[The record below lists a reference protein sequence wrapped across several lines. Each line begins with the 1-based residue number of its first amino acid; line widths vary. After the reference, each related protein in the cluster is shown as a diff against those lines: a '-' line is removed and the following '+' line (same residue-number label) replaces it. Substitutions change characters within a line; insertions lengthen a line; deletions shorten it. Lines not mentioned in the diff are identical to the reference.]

1 MNKSH
6 LIIKGARVNNLKNV
20 SVKIPRDKIVVI
32 TGLSGSGKSSL
43 AFDTIFAEGHRR
55 YVENLSAY
63 ARQFLNVAKKPDVD
77 KIENLSPVI
86 AINQINVNRSPRSTV
101 GTMTEIYDYFR
112 ILFAQ
117 IGKPHC
123 PKCGAALTRK
133 TAAEVAKE
141 TIAHSGGR
149 EAQIAVL
156 APIQIGNE
164 SAKEKLSE
172 IKQSGYARLRVNKK
186 IMTADQLQ
194 LAGHPGIESLE
205 VVVDRV
211 TIKNNFQDKER
222 LIDSIETA
230 MKLGKGEVI
239 IASTEKNDLEKR
251 YNRYLFCAD
260 CQITIPEI
268 TPRHF
273 SFNNPEGACPACSGL
288 GTKLEVDIGQ
298 IIPNR
303 NLSLREGAVR
313 PWSGLGLRGGIQNGY
328 HKALEALSKKHHFS
342 MDKPVKELKKIAFE
356 VLLQGDQELGYE
368 GIVPTLERKFREA
381 GSDFVRS
388 EIEKYMIIKICP
400 VCRGKRLKPESLSVK
415 IGGKTIDDISK
426 ISLDKFNAEIK
437 KMMGSEQLTSVERD
451 LFKEIFKETEK
462 IVDHLSE
469 TGLGYLNLSRNANSL
484 SGGEAQRVRLSTQI
498 GSGLT
503 GILYVLDEPS
513 IGLHERDTEKL
524 ISAFRKLKEE
534 GSSVIVVEHD
544 GKIIR
549 AADWVVD
556 MGPGAGDAGGEIV
569 FEGTSQKLFLSK
581 TSTGK
586 YLRGKKK
593 VFDKKNFRKG
603 NGKKIE
609 IIGASENNLRDIN
622 VSFPLGK
629 FVAMAGVSGSG
640 KSTLVED
647 ILARSLRKHFWKT
660 KDIPGAHKKIKGFEN
675 ISKVVS
681 VDQSPIGRTPRSN
694 AATYTG
700 IFSYIRDIFADTDEA
715 KKRGYIPSRFS
726 FNMKGGRCEACQGEG
741 QKKIEMHLLPDIFAP
756 CEICAGSRFNAKTLE
771 IEYQGVNVA
780 EVLDMSVDYA
790 LRFFHRFPLVAEK
803 LKTLSEVGLG
813 YLKLGQS
820 AMNLSG
826 GEGQRIKLSTEL
838 ARRTNGKTL
847 YILDEPTIGLHF
859 EDVSRLLK
867 ILDELVEKGNTVLV
881 VEHNPDVIRA
891 ADWVIELGPEGGED
905 GGRVVFEGTPDKLA
919 RAKTWTARYMKL

>member
-1 MNKSH
+1 
-6 LIIKGARVNNLKNV
+6 
-20 SVKIPRDKIVVI
+20 
-32 TGLSGSGKSSL
+32 
-43 AFDTIFAEGHRR
+43 
-55 YVENLSAY
+55 
-63 ARQFLNVAKKPDVD
+63 
-77 KIENLSPVI
+77 
-86 AINQINVNRSPRSTV
+86 
-101 GTMTEIYDYFR
+101 
-112 ILFAQ
+112 
-117 IGKPHC
+117 
-123 PKCGAALTRK
+123 
-133 TAAEVAKE
+133 
-141 TIAHSGGR
+141 
-149 EAQIAVL
+149 
-156 APIQIGNE
+156 
-164 SAKEKLSE
+164 
-172 IKQSGYARLRVNKK
+172 
-186 IMTADQLQ
+186 
-194 LAGHPGIESLE
+194 
-205 VVVDRV
+205 
-211 TIKNNFQDKER
+211 
-222 LIDSIETA
+222 
-230 MKLGKGEVI
+230 
-239 IASTEKNDLEKR
+239 
-251 YNRYLFCAD
+251 
-260 CQITIPEI
+260 
-268 TPRHF
+268 
-273 SFNNPEGACPACSGL
+273 
-288 GTKLEVDIGQ
+288 
-298 IIPNR
+298 
-303 NLSLREGAVR
+303 
-313 PWSGLGLRGGIQNGY
+313 
-328 HKALEALSKKHHFS
+328 

-826 GEGQRIKLSTEL
+826 GEAQRIKLSTEL